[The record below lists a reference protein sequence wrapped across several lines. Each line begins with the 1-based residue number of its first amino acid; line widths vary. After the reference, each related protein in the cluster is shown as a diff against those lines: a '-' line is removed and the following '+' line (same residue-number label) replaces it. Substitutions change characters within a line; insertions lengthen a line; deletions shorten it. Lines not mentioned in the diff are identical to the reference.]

1 MENKKV
7 KNSLQISTKTLTQ
20 PLEKGQMYDLV
31 SYIAERVYRNLWPWS
46 KTALLSTSLVY
57 GCFPACASPHVKK

>member
-31 SYIAERVYRNLWPWS
+31 SYIAERVYRNL
-46 KTALLSTSLVY
+46 
-57 GCFPACASPHVKK
+57 